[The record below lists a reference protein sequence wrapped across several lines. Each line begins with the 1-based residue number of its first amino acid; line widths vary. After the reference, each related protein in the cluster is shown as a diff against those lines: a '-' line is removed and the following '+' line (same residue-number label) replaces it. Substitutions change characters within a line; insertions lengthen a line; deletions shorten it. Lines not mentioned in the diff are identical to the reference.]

1 MDLFKIKNV
10 QQLENFINEDGDIFE
25 VDDDDETPLFKKH
38 VQKNPE
44 LFRAFVEAGI
54 DINALNNDCET
65 VLMKASDTETIKLI
79 LECKGDPN
87 INLNGDNDPPIFF
100 HMKSYDNLSLLIE
113 YGADLNVLDQDEEH
127 ILWDNDLSLDMAR
140 FLISKGANIKF
151 ENEYKENILFYTES
165 RALMDLAIK
174 AGVNP
179 NGMNH
184 DGKVPL
190 FYTVD
195 IKTIEF
201 LVKNGADLNKKDEY
215 GYSILSY
222 YPLSTLEE
230 AKIFIKNGLDI
241 NYSPKGDFPDAYKIP
256 NKKEQLEIIKYF
268 EEQGL
273 DLTKQNSNGLNIT
286 SCDNIG
292 YELLKYL
299 LEEKNIQLS
308 CTKNFDVFSNNENNE
323 KLLEITELLIS
334 QGWDMNRKFF
344 NDLPVGLSVV
354 GVNKSMS
361 TLLPNDNV
369 SVAAKVLNYLIDSGL
384 DIHAKN
390 WKGENALS
398 YCRNLDCAN
407 VLIKN
412 GIELIVSGD
421 MSIEVQ
427 KEVEALIKIRDEKQ
441 ELDSLL
447 INKNNTLK
455 TRL

>member
-10 QQLENFINEDGDIFE
+10 QQLDNFINEGGDIF
-25 VDDDDETPLFKKH
+25 DYDDETPLFKKH

-87 INLNGDNDPPIFF
+87 INLNGNNDPPIFF

-165 RALMDLAIK
+165 RALMDMAIK
-174 AGVNP
+174 AGLDP
-179 NGMNH
+179 NYTNK
-184 DGKVPL
+184 DGKTPL
-190 FYTVD
+190 FYTID

-201 LVKNGADLNKKDEY
+201 LVKNGANINQTDADNA
-215 GYSILSY
+215 GILHY
-222 YPLSTLEE
+222 YPLSTLKE

-241 NYSPKGDFPDAYKIP
+241 NHSSKGDFPDAYKIP

-273 DLTKQNSNGLNIT
+273 DLTKKNADGLNIT
-286 SCDNIG
+286 SCDNVG

-299 LEEKNIQLS
+299 LEEKNIKLS
-308 CTKNFDVFSNNENNE
+308 CTKDFDVFSNNINNG
-323 KLLEITELLIS
+323 KLLEITTLLVS
-334 QGWDMNRKFF
+334 KGWDMNRNVF
-344 NDLPVGLSVV
+344 NHLPVGLSVV

-361 TLLPNDNV
+361 HLLPNDNV
-369 SVAAKVLNYLIDSGL
+369 SVATKVLNYLIDSGL

-398 YCRNLDCAN
+398 YCRNLECADI
-407 VLIKN
+407 LIN
-412 GIELIVSGD
+412 HGIELILSSD
-421 MSIEVQ
+421 MS
-427 KEVEALIKIRDEKQ
+427 KEVKDKVESLIKIRDEKQ

-447 INKNNTLK
+447 VNKNNTLK

>member
-10 QQLENFINEDGDIFE
+10 QQLENFINEGGDIFE

-44 LFRAFVEAGI
+44 LFRAFVKAGI

-79 LECKGDPN
+79 LECKGNPN
-87 INLNGDNDPPIFF
+87 INLNGNNDAPIFF
-100 HMKSYDNLSLLIE
+100 HIKSYDNLSLLIE
-113 YGADLNVLDQDEEH
+113 YGADLNALDQDGEH
-127 ILWDNDLSLDMAR
+127 ILWNTDLSLNMAR
-140 FLISKGANIKF
+140 FLISEGANIKF

-165 RALMDLAIK
+165 RALMDMAIK
-174 AGVNP
+174 AGLDP
-179 NGMNH
+179 NSTNK
-184 DGKVPL
+184 DGKAPL
-190 FYTVD
+190 FYTTD

-201 LVKNGADLNKKDEY
+201 LIKNGADINQTDAD
-215 GYSILSY
+215 GAGILQY
-222 YPLSTLEE
+222 YPLSTLKE

-241 NYSPKGDFPDAYKIP
+241 NNYLKGDFPDAYKIP

-268 EEQGL
+268 EEKGL
-273 DLTKQNSNGLNIT
+273 DLTKQNADGLNIT

-299 LEEKNIQLS
+299 LEEKKIQLS
-308 CTKNFDVFSNNENNE
+308 CTKNFDIFSNNINNE
-323 KLLEITELLIS
+323 KLLEITKLLIS
-334 QGWDMNRKFF
+334 KDWDMNRKFF
-344 NDLPVGLSVV
+344 NHLPVGLSVV

-407 VLIKN
+407 ILIKN
-412 GIELIVSGD
+412 GIELIVSED
-421 MSIEVQ
+421 MSREVK

>member
-10 QQLENFINEDGDIFE
+10 QQLDNFINEGGDIFE

-87 INLNGDNDPPIFF
+87 INLNGNNDPPIFF

-113 YGADLNVLDQDEEH
+113 YGADLNALDQDGEH
-127 ILWDNDLSLDMAR
+127 ILWDTDLSLNMAK
-140 FLISKGANIKF
+140 FLISEGANIKF
-151 ENEYKENILFYTES
+151 ENEFKENILFFSES
-165 RALMDLAIK
+165 RHLIEAAIK
-174 AGVNP
+174 AGLDP
-179 NGMNH
+179 NSENK
-184 DGKVPL
+184 DGKTPL
-190 FYTVD
+190 FYTTD
-195 IKTIEF
+195 INKLKL
-201 LVKNGADLNKKDEY
+201 LVNYGADINQKDADAA
-215 GYSILSY
+215 GILQY
-222 YPLSTLEE
+222 YPLSTIKE
-230 AKIFIKNGLDI
+230 AKIFIKCGLDI
-241 NYSPKGDFPDAYKIP
+241 NYGSKNNLPEAYRIPDTS
-256 NKKEQLEIIKYF
+256 EQLEIIKYL
-268 EEQGL
+268 EKQGL
-273 DLTKQNSNGLNIT
+273 DLTKEDDEGLNIT

-308 CTKNFDVFSNNENNE
+308 FTKDFDVFNNNKNNE
-323 KLLEITELLIS
+323 KLLEITKLLIS
-334 QGWDMNRKFF
+334 QGWDMNKKNF
-344 NDLPVGLSVV
+344 NHLPIGLSVV
-354 GVNKSMS
+354 CVNKSMS
-361 TLLPNDNV
+361 TLLSKDNV
-369 SVAAKVLNYLIDSGL
+369 KVATAVLNYLIDLGL

-407 VLIKN
+407 ILIKN
-412 GIELIVSGD
+412 GIELIVSED
-421 MSIEVQ
+421 MSREVK